1 MQAQTP
7 ADYRIASLDVIAYT
21 VPTSTPEESDG
32 TAVWSS
38 TTMVLV
44 EITVGS
50 IHGLGYTYANTATAE
65 FIRASLA
72 DIVVGRDIRHH
83 GALHAELTGSVRN
96 MGRDGIAAMAVS
108 AIDNALWDTRA
119 KLAGLPL
126 AAMLGMVRERVPVY
140 GSGGF
145 TSYTI
150 DQLQHQLAGWIG
162 EGIPQVKMK
171 IGRDAGADLGRVA
184 AARKAIGDGAKLF
197 VDANGAYVRKE
208 ALRVADSIGA
218 ASGVSWFEEPVY
230 HRDFEGLALVRDRAP
245 AIMEISAGEYGY
257 EPQWFRWLI
266 ERGCVDVVQA
276 DATRCGGFTNF
287 LAADALCDASFVPL
301 SSHCAPTLHVH
312 VGCAAKRMRHI
323 EYFHDHIRIE
333 RMFFDGV
340 PAVVDGC
347 MAPDLTRPGIG
358 LELKRADAEPY
369 RV

>member
-1 MQAQTP
+1 MQAQPP
-7 ADYRIASLDVIAYT
+7 ADFRIAALDVTAYT

-32 TAVWSS
+32 SAVWKA

-44 EITVGS
+44 EIAVGNVR
-50 IHGLGYTYANTATAE
+50 GLGYTYADTATATL
-65 FIRASLA
+65 IREQLV
-72 DIVVGRDIRHH
+72 DLVVGRDVRHH
-83 GALHAELTGSVRN
+83 GALHAELTGHVRN

-119 KLAGLPL
+119 KLADMPL
-126 AAMLGMVRERVPVY
+126 CAMLGMVRERVPLY

-150 DQLQHQLAGWIG
+150 EQLQKQLGDWVG
-162 EGIPQVKMK
+162 QGIPQVKMK
-171 IGRDAGADLGRVA
+171 IGRDASTDLGRVA
-184 AARKAIGDGAKLF
+184 AAREAIGDDAKLF
-197 VDANGAYVRKE
+197 VDANGAYTRKE
-208 ALRVADSIGA
+208 ALRVAEHIGA
-218 ASGVSWFEEPVY
+218 ESGVSWFEEPVY
-230 HRDFEGLALVRDRAP
+230 HRDFEGLRLMRDRSP

-266 ERGCVDVVQA
+266 EGGCVDVVQA

-287 LAADALCDASFVPL
+287 LAADALCDASFMPL

-340 PAVVDGC
+340 PDVADGA
-347 MAPDLTRPGIG
+347 MAPDLRRPGIG
-358 LELKRADAEPY
+358 LDFKRADAERY